1 MIKYINSL
9 DTGGQFETDFIL
21 ARKINE
27 IIKYLNDNKIKNN
40 NYISK
45 DKIREK
51 IKEIHDYTF
60 MSLEERE
67 QQDYAITKLEELLE
81 VYDEQGNNDK

>member
-27 IIKYLNDNKIKNN
+27 IIKYLNDQENN
-40 NYISK
+40 
-45 DKIREK
+45 D
-51 IKEIHDYTF
+51 
-60 MSLEERE
+60 LEGE
-67 QQDYAITKLEELLE
+67 
-81 VYDEQGNNDK
+81 DEQRNNDK